1 MSDLSGSQGFAG
13 QIADSGLSG
22 GGYGGQVR
30 ASQLRRILLAHLSMR
45 WPPLFIWG
53 PPGVGKSS
61 VVRQVAAERRLEVL
75 DLRMLL
81 LDPVDLR
88 GLPVPYRGKVRWSPP
103 EFLPEK
109 GKGILFLD
117 ELNAAPPLVQ
127 ASVYQLVLDRKIGEY
142 RLPDGWMVVAAG
154 NRESDQSIAH
164 AMPSA
169 LRSRF
174 EHLELIPDLES
185 WKTWAYGAGVHASVI
200 AFLEFRPALLYQML
214 PESKPFPCP
223 RTWEMV
229 SRVLSLELGTE
240 EELRVLEGCV
250 GTGAATEF
258 DLFRKSL
265 NVLPK
270 LERVIEG
277 MDALPPDAV
286 TGYALVSGLVARY
299 GREPARLPRLIA
311 YAEHLGRSGFREL
324 EVLLIRDLV
333 RRNPSVS
340 KSPAFRRWAEQNVQ
354 ALG

>member
-1 MSDLSGSQGFAG
+1 MLGE
-13 QIADSGLSG
+13 SGLTG

-30 ASQLRRILLAHLSMR
+30 AAQLRRILLAHLKLK

-61 VVRQVAAERRLEVL
+61 VVRQVAAEQKLEVI

-88 GLPVPYRGKVRWSPP
+88 GLPIPRGRKVHWSPP
-103 EFLPEK
+103 EFLPDR

-127 ASVYQLVLDRKIGEY
+127 ASVYQLVLDRKVGEY
-142 RLPDGWMVVAAG
+142 RLPDGWTVVAAG
-154 NRESDQSIAH
+154 NRESDRSIAH
-164 AMPSA
+164 AMPTA

-174 EHLELIPDLES
+174 EHLELVPDLES
-185 WKTWAYGAGVHASVI
+185 WKTWAYPAGIDPSVI
-200 AFLEFRPALLYQML
+200 SFLEFRPALLYQML

-229 SRVLSLELGTE
+229 SRVLSLDLGTD

-265 NVLPK
+265 NRLPDLK
-270 LERVIEG
+270 EIANGQNL
-277 MDALPPDAV
+277 APADAV

-299 GREPARLPRLIA
+299 GADPSRLSRLID
-311 YAEHLGRSGFREL
+311 YAEHLGASGFREL
-324 EVLLIRDLV
+324 EVLLVRDLV
-333 RRNPSVS
+333 RRNPAVS
-340 KSPAFRRWAEQNVQ
+340 RSPAFRHWAEKNVQ